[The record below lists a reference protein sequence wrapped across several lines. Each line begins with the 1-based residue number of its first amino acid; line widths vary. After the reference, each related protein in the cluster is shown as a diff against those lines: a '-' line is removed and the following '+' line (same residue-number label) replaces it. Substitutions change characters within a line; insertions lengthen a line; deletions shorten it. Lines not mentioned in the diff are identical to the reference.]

1 MIDELRRHERD
12 VIVAL
17 CIDGE
22 SEMFHASWFI
32 DVDVQSSQSV
42 SFEKGDHITHLANI
56 ITTMMCQRSPSSG
69 SLDLSRESFSSS
81 LYTWK
86 GQKVKQDRHRRWSKK
101 VQYVLSNYM
110 MQGCVHPMEIN

>member
-69 SLDLSRESFSSS
+69 SLDLSKRIFLVVSRPACTRGRGRSPTVS
-81 LYTWK
+81 
-86 GQKVKQDRHRRWSKK
+86 
-101 VQYVLSNYM
+101 
-110 MQGCVHPMEIN
+110 